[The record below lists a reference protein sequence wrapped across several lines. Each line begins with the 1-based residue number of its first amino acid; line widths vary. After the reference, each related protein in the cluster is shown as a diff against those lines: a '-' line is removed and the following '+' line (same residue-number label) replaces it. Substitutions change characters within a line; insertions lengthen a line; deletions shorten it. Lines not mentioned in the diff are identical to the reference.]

1 MVRKHGDN
9 PVIVLHGGP
18 GAIGSARSLAEELGA
33 VEVLNYAQSIQGQLE
48 EINEAV
54 QAMKSKVPI
63 IVGHSWGA
71 WLAVIYASKFSVRK
85 VILVGCGAFDEK
97 YLSGM
102 QARRKGKLTREEEKR
117 VDEYFLQLNRG
128 QLREISDFNRL
139 MNKMDA
145 YEPIGHDDLDK
156 FDFQGHGMLMDEF
169 RPLRKSGS
177 LLEMVKKIECE
188 IVVFHGL
195 DDPHPLAGITEPFDQ
210 AGISYTLHTFSKCGH
225 TPWQEQYAKDVF
237 LHVIKAVIRESSV

>member
-1 MVRKHGDN
+1 MIRKHGDN
-9 PVIVLHGGP
+9 PVVVLHGGP
-18 GAIGSARSLAEELGA
+18 GAVGSARSLAEELGA

-48 EINEAV
+48 EIDEAA
-54 QAMKSKVPI
+54 QAIKIKGPI

-71 WLAVIYASKFSVRK
+71 WLAVIYASEFPVSK

-102 QARRKGKLTREEEKR
+102 QARRKGKLTRDEENR

-145 YEPIGHDDLDK
+145 YEPTGHDDLDK

-169 RPLRKSGS
+169 RPLRKSGG
-177 LLEMVKKIECE
+177 LLEMLKKIKCE
-188 IVVFHGL
+188 IVVLHGL
-195 DDPHPLAGITEPFDQ
+195 NDPHPLEGITEPFDK
-210 AGISYTLHTFSKCGH
+210 AGIDYTLHTFAKCGH
-225 TPWQEQYAKDVF
+225 TPWKEIHAKKEF
-237 LHVIKAVIRESSV
+237 LKLMRKEIEIV